1 MTYTA
6 LWKLCKQSGCQ
17 PTCLPLLGV
26 NLRGGLAHARGGGG
40 YGDVYKEDIK
50 DHTVAVKAIR
60 CYPKD
65 LKTITKVL

>member
-1 MTYTA
+1 MTYA

-26 NLRGGLAHARGGGG
+26 NLRGGPPRRGGG

-60 CYPKD
+60 CSQKD

>member
-1 MTYTA
+1 
-6 LWKLCKQSGCQ
+6 
-17 PTCLPLLGV
+17 LGV
-26 NLRGGLAHARGGGG
+26 NLRGGLARGGGG

-60 CYPKD
+60 CSQKD

>member
-1 MTYTA
+1 
-6 LWKLCKQSGCQ
+6 
-17 PTCLPLLGV
+17 LGV
-26 NLRGGLAHARGGGG
+26 NLRGGLARGGGG

-60 CYPKD
+60 CYQKD